1 MPLDPRPG
9 HTCCPLHT
17 PLGCVCETQSVKN
30 RNEAREAPVRVRAAA
45 LLGDKEGARPEP
57 ERGSPAPADPAGALS
72 GQPDMIRPAGKT
84 CAFPFWEI
92 VKAFIFYQK

>member
-30 RNEAREAPVRVRAAA
+30 RNEAREAPVRVRATA
-45 LLGDKEGARPEP
+45 LLGDAEGRARNRNGARRRLQTP
-57 ERGSPAPADPAGALS
+57 RARSVGN
-72 GQPDMIRPAGKT
+72 QI
-84 CAFPFWEI
+84 
-92 VKAFIFYQK
+92 